1 MKPHITDV
9 FFDLDHT
16 LWDFDKNSTLA
27 FKEVFLSNNI
37 NIDLNEFLKIYIPKN
52 LEFWKLYQE
61 DRITK
66 ENLRYLRLKD
76 TFDVLGYQVDDIT
89 INKLSDDYLLN
100 LPKNNYLVSNTIEI
114 LEYLKPKYQ
123 LHIIT
128 NGFEEAQ
135 KAKLVNSKIDHFFTH
150 VINSD
155 MAGVKKPNPLI
166 FEIALNKAKTSPGNA
181 IMIGDSYEADI
192 IGAGS
197 VGMNAI
203 HFEVHKTDLKHNVL
217 INNLLEIKHYL

>member
-166 FEIALNKAKTSPGNA
+166 FEIALNKAKAAPGNA

>member
-1 MKPHITDV
+1 MKLHITDV

-27 FKEVFLSNNI
+27 FQEVFLNNCINI
-37 NIDLNEFLKIYIPKN
+37 NLEEFLKIYIPKN
-52 LEFWKLYQE
+52 LEYWKLYQE

-76 TFDVLGYQVDDIT
+76 TFEVLGYQPDDRVIH
-89 INKLSDDYLLN
+89 KLSDDYLLN
-100 LPKNNYLVSNTIEI
+100 LPKNNYLVKDTIEI
-114 LEYLKPKYQ
+114 LKYLKPKYK

-128 NGFEEAQ
+128 NGFEEVQ

-150 VINSD
+150 IVNSD

-166 FEIALNKAKTSPGNA
+166 FEMALNKAKAAPGNA

-192 IGAGS
+192 LGAGS

-203 HFEVHKTDLKHNVL
+203 HFEVHKTNVKHNVL

>member
-16 LWDFDKNSTLA
+16 LWDFDKNSSLA
-27 FKEVFLSNNI
+27 FKEVFLNNGVLLSLE
-37 NIDLNEFLKIYIPKN
+37 DFLKVYIPKN

-61 DRITK
+61 DRISK

-76 TFDVLGYQVDDIT
+76 TFEVLGYQIDDKT

-100 LPKNNYLVSNTIEI
+100 LPKNNYLVNNTLEI

-128 NGFEEAQ
+128 NGFQEVQ

-150 VINSD
+150 IINAD

-166 FEIALNKAKTSPGNA
+166 FKMALNKAKAAPGNT

-192 IGAGS
+192 IGAS
-197 VGMNAI
+197 NVGMKAI
-203 HFEVHKTDLKHNVL
+203 HFEVHKTNVKHNVL
-217 INNLLEIKHYL
+217 INNLLEIKRYL

>member
-1 MKPHITDV
+1 MKLHITDV

-27 FKEVFLSNNI
+27 FKEIFLNNGI
-37 NIDLNEFLKIYIPKN
+37 YLNLEDFLKIYIPKN

-76 TFDVLGYQVDDIT
+76 TFDVLGYQIDDIT
-89 INKLSDDYLLN
+89 IHKLSDDYLLN
-100 LPKNNYLVSNTIEI
+100 LPKNNFLVKNTIEI
-114 LEYLKPKYQ
+114 LEYLKPKYK

-135 KAKLVNSKIDHFFTH
+135 KAKLVNSQIDHFFTH
-150 VINSD
+150 VVNSD

-166 FEIALNKAKTSPGNA
+166 FEMALNKAKVTPGNA
-181 IMIGDSYEADI
+181 MMIGDSYEADI
-192 IGAGS
+192 LGAS
-197 VGMNAI
+197 KVGMNAI
-203 HFEVHKTDLKHNVL
+203 HFEVHKTNVKHNVL
-217 INNLLEIKHYL
+217 INNLLEIKYYL

>member
-1 MKPHITDV
+1 MKPYITDV

-16 LWDFDKNSTLA
+16 LWDFDKNSSLA
-27 FKEVFLSNNI
+27 FKEVFLNNGI
-37 NIDLNEFLKIYIPKN
+37 HLSLEDFLKVYIPKN

-61 DRITK
+61 DRISK

-76 TFDVLGYQVDDIT
+76 TFDLLGYKVDDIT

-100 LPKNNYLVSNTIEI
+100 LPKNNYLVNNTIEI

-166 FEIALNKAKTSPGNA
+166 FKMALNKAKAMPGNT

-192 IGAGS
+192 IGAS
-197 VGMNAI
+197 NVGMKAI
-203 HFEVHKTDLKHNVL
+203 HFEVHKTNVKHNVL
-217 INNLLEIKHYL
+217 IKNLLEIKHYL

>member
-1 MKPHITDV
+1 LKPHITDV

-16 LWDFDKNSTLA
+16 LWDFDKKSRLA
-27 FKEVFLSNNI
+27 FKEIFLNNNI
-37 NIDLNEFLKIYIPKN
+37 HLNLNDFLKIYIPKN

-66 ENLRYLRLKD
+66 ANLRYLRLKD
-76 TFDVLGYQVDDIT
+76 TFDLLGYQIDDMT
-89 INKLSDDYLLN
+89 IHKLSDDYLLY
-100 LPKNNYLVSNTIEI
+100 LPQNNYLVINTIEI
-114 LEYLKPKYQ
+114 LEYLEPKYK

-128 NGFEEAQ
+128 NGYEVAQ

-166 FEIALNKAKTSPGNA
+166 FEMALNKAKAAPGNA

-192 IGAGS
+192 VGAKN

-203 HFEVHKTDLKHNVL
+203 HFEVNKTNKKHNVL
-217 INNLLEIKHYL
+217 INSLLEIMDYL

>member
-1 MKPHITDV
+1 MKPYITDV

-16 LWDFDKNSTLA
+16 LWDFDKNSSLA
-27 FKEVFLSNNI
+27 FKEVFLNNG
-37 NIDLNEFLKIYIPKN
+37 IDLSLEDFLKVYITKN

-61 DRITK
+61 DRISK

-76 TFDVLGYQVDDIT
+76 TFDVLGYQIDDKT

-100 LPKNNYLVSNTIEI
+100 LPKNNYLVKNTIEI

-128 NGFEEAQ
+128 NGFEDVQ

-166 FEIALNKAKTSPGNA
+166 FKMALNKAKATPGNT

-192 IGAGS
+192 IGAS
-197 VGMNAI
+197 NVGMKAI
-203 HFEVHKTDLKHNVL
+203 HFEAHKTYVKHNVL

>member
-27 FKEVFLSNNI
+27 FQEVFLNNSINI
-37 NIDLNEFLKIYIPKN
+37 NLEEFLKIYIPKN
-52 LEFWKLYQE
+52 LEYWKLYQK

-76 TFDVLGYQVDDIT
+76 TFNVLGYQLDDKV
-89 INKLSDDYLLN
+89 INKLSNDYLLN
-100 LPKNNYLVSNTIEI
+100 LPKNNYLVKDTIEI
-114 LEYLKPKYQ
+114 LEYLKPKYK

-128 NGFEEAQ
+128 NGFEEVQ
-135 KAKLVNSKIDHFFTH
+135 KAKLVNSQIDHFFTH
-150 VINSD
+150 IVNSD

-166 FEIALNKAKTSPGNA
+166 FEMALNKAKAAPANA

-192 IGAGS
+192 IGAGN

-203 HFEVHKTDLKHNVL
+203 HFEVHKANVKHNVL